1 MLDRLKVKAITLD
14 LDDTLWPIWPTIAR
28 AEAALQEWL
37 RHRAPQT
44 AQLLADDLQRHRLRQ
59 EVMTQQPD
67 LQHQLSAIR
76 TEMIRRALAAS
87 REDEGLA
94 EAAYAVFFEARQQV
108 RLFEDAAPALAF
120 LAQRYPLVALSNG
133 NADVERI
140 GLGAYFRAAI
150 SAEAF
155 GIGKPDP
162 AIFEAG
168 AAAAGVAAHEVLH
181 IGDDASLDVLG
192 ALACGMQTVWV
203 NREDH
208 LWPHPQQP
216 HETVSNLH
224 ELTELLR

>member
-108 RLFEDAAPALAF
+108 QLFEDAAPALAF

>member
-28 AEAALQEWL
+28 AEAALQDWL
-37 RHRAPQT
+37 RHRAPRT
-44 AQLLADDLQRHRLRQ
+44 ADLLADDLQRHRLRE
-59 EVMTQQPD
+59 EVILGQPD
-67 LQHQLSAIR
+67 LKHHLSAIR
-76 TEMIRRALAAS
+76 TEMIRRALAVS
-87 REDEGLA
+87 REDQGLA
-94 EAAYAVFFEARQQV
+94 DPAYAVFFEARQQV
-108 RLFEDAAPALAF
+108 QLFDDAAPALGF
-120 LAQRYPLVALSNG
+120 LAQRYPIVALSNG
-133 NADVERI
+133 NADVDRI
-140 GLGAYFRAAI
+140 GLGRYFRAAI
-150 SAEAF
+150 SAESF
-155 GIGKPDP
+155 GVGKPDP

>member
-87 REDEGLA
+87 QEDEGLA

-108 RLFEDAAPALAF
+108 QLFEDAAPALAF

>member
-67 LQHQLSAIR
+67 LQPQLSAIR

-108 RLFEDAAPALAF
+108 QLFEDAAPALAF